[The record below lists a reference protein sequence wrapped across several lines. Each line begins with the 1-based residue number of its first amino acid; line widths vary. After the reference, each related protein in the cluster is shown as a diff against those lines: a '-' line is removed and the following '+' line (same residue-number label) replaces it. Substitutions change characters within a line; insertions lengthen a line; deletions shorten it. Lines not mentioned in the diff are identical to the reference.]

1 MIKKI
6 LGWGIVLGAFLT
18 VMTSDAGMPEKTA
31 ISSINP
37 VLRFVIMTLVSV
49 VIMAVFFYYHTNAK
63 GGRDAWNKKRKRLG
77 FFGLMTDI
85 FAMGVFVFLW
95 VYIIVSILGV
105 LNFVTQ
111 QNFWLAFAVLYA
123 VFASIFGISY
133 VRRGKNNY

>member
-18 VMTSDAGMPEKTA
+18 VMTSDAGMPENTG
-31 ISSINP
+31 ISSMNP
-37 VLRFVIMTLVSV
+37 VLRFAIITLVSIAV
-49 VIMAVFFYYHTNAK
+49 MAAFFYYRSTVR
-63 GGRDAWNKKRKRLG
+63 GGREFWNKKRKRLG

-133 VRRGKNNY
+133 VRHGKKNY

>member
-1 MIKKI
+1 M
-6 LGWGIVLGAFLT
+6 G
-18 VMTSDAGMPEKTA
+18 
-31 ISSINP
+31 
-37 VLRFVIMTLVSV
+37 RF
-49 VIMAVFFYYHTNAK
+49 
-63 GGRDAWNKKRKRLG
+63 WNKKRKRLG

-123 VFASIFGISY
+123 VFALIFGISY
-133 VRRGKNNY
+133 VRRGKNNH